1 MQVVCPMCSISFPSS
16 SGNIQTCP
24 ACMHSFELKQEQR
37 LPSAMS
43 LEVQGPL
50 GEALGRFDLYE
61 LRQMIYAGQLTGK
74 EVVRSEGTDWQ
85 PIYEVSE
92 LLQMFELVGIDLVA
106 IQLSSQRVQG
116 WRKDVSATEKKR
128 QPKKKP
134 GSKEPLQ
141 QRIEAVNS
149 EGLDPKKILA
159 LGALMLV
166 FLWILWGVF
175 SG

>member
-1 MQVVCPMCSISFPSS
+1 
-16 SGNIQTCP
+16 
-24 ACMHSFELKQEQR
+24 MHSFELEQEQK

-61 LRQMIYAGQLTGK
+61 LRQKIYAGQLTGK
-74 EVVRSEGTDWQ
+74 EVVRSEGMDWQ

-106 IQLSSQRVQG
+106 IRLSSQRVQG
-116 WRKDVSATEKKR
+116 WRKDVSATEKNR
-128 QPKKKP
+128 QIKKKP
-134 GSKEPLQ
+134 GSNETFQ
-141 QRIEAVNS
+141 QRKEAGNS
-149 EGLDPKKILA
+149 EGLDLKKVSA
-159 LGALMLV
+159 LGAVMLLV
-166 FLWILWGVF
+166 FWIVWGFV